1 MDESFRD
8 FYSRERRVYEGTLEE
23 ELGKRKFEI
32 ENKRMLYYII
42 RELKLLFPSGIN
54 NVLDV
59 GGGIGATLY
68 SISQYVKISNAYSGD
83 LYKPPEYIQKVL
95 HNIKF
100 VNATVYDLSKI
111 FSENFLML
119 YY

>member
-1 MDESFRD
+1 M
-8 FYSRERRVYEGTLEE
+8 EE
-23 ELGKRKFEI
+23 ELRKRKFEI

-42 RELKLLFPSGIN
+42 KELKSLFPNGIN

-68 SISQYVKISNAYSGD
+68 SISQYVKISNAYSVD
-83 LYKPPEYIQKVL
+83 LYTPPEYIQRAL

-100 VNATVYDLSKI
+100 LDATVYDLSKI
-111 FSENFLML
+111 LNENFLML

>member
-1 MDESFRD
+1 
-8 FYSRERRVYEGTLEE
+8 
-23 ELGKRKFEI
+23 
-32 ENKRMLYYII
+32 
-42 RELKLLFPSGIN
+42 
-54 NVLDV
+54 
-59 GGGIGATLY
+59 LY

-83 LYKPPEYIQKVL
+83 LYIPPEYIQKVL

-111 FSENFLML
+111 FNENFLML